1 MNLQQARYK
10 GLKAELE
17 LLGISVKTL
26 ENTGE
31 IQSSISFYAPVNGY
45 ITKVNINNGKLV
57 SPNDLLFEI
66 VDRSHVHLELQV
78 FAKDVAQLKE
88 GQRIECQMPGS
99 DRVYTAEVHLV
110 GKMIEPETKTT
121 MVHGHF
127 DKEPIDLIAGT
138 YVQARILTQA
148 KEVIAVPT
156 SAIIKEG
163 NESFIFIKKVNGFE
177 KTAVI
182 TGASDGDFIEIEQL
196 ELADNEQLALRGA
209 YYINGSMDG
218 EE

>member
-78 FAKDVAQLKE
+78 FAKDV
-88 GQRIECQMPGS
+88 PNS
-99 DRVYTAEVHLV
+99 
-110 GKMIEPETKTT
+110 
-121 MVHGHF
+121 
-127 DKEPIDLIAGT
+127 
-138 YVQARILTQA
+138 
-148 KEVIAVPT
+148 
-156 SAIIKEG
+156 
-163 NESFIFIKKVNGFE
+163 KKVNE
-177 KTAVI
+177 LNARCLVAI
-182 TGASDGDFIEIEQL
+182 AFIL
-196 ELADNEQLALRGA
+196 PRCTWWAK
-209 YYINGSMDG
+209 
-218 EE
+218 